1 MKTMIT
7 QMEEKDFT
15 PQTIKNYMERIYVL
29 NGNKKWTSLVFLR
42 DTETM
47 LNLLKEKYAISS
59 QKSMLGTII
68 SVLGLKPIKAN
79 KKASDIYLKY
89 LTDDIMPSFNKVKG
103 DKTEKQK
110 ENWIT
115 REEIETL
122 KKEYS
127 EKAKEVVKGKVG
139 RKDYDIMLENMILS
153 MYVNMPPRRAKDYV
167 LMKLEDDEKEE
178 DKKYNYYDGTQFILN
193 QYKTEKQYGQEKV
206 QVPKVVKNDI
216 AMYLDKTESLDK
228 EFLITNYGGKPFNII
243 NDMTRRLNKIFGK
256 KISVDML
263 RNMYYSHKYGD
274 IKTDIIQDAK
284 DMGTSLNTAMNT
296 YTKQNK

>member
-1 MKTMIT
+1 MIT

-15 PQTIKNYMERIYVL
+15 PQTIKVYMERLYLL
-29 NGNKKWTSLVFLR
+29 NGHKKWTSLVFLR

-68 SVLGLKPIKAN
+68 SVLNLKPIKAN
-79 KKASDIYLKY
+79 KKASEIYLKY
-89 LTDDIMPSFNKVKG
+89 LTDDIVPSFNKVKG
-103 DKTEKQK
+103 EKTEKQK

-127 EKAKEVVKGKVG
+127 DKAKEVVKGKLG
-139 RKDYDIMLENMILS
+139 RKEYDIMLENMILS

-178 DKKYNYYDGTQFILN
+178 DEKYNYYDGTQFILN
-193 QYKTEKQYGQEKV
+193 EFKTKKSHGQEKV
-206 QVPKVVKNDI
+206 KVPSSVKSDI
-216 AMYLDKTESLDK
+216 AMYLDKTDSLDK
-228 EFLITNYGGKPFNII
+228 EFLITNYGGKPFNLI

-284 DMGTSLNTAMNT
+284 DMGTSMNFAMNT
-296 YTKQNK
+296 YTKQNQ